1 MGGKLDDYFFDS
13 NPKQLQKLEDEAK
26 KILKSG
32 SDESQSTNIFI
43 SFVEEDL
50 NEVNLL
56 RGQAKNKDS
65 ELEFR
70 DYSVK
75 EPYESKNADYIKRNI
90 REKIKQTSVTL
101 VYLSNSTSNSKWVNW
116 EIEESIKL
124 GKQVLAVYQGDSA
137 PKNLPAAMK
146 ENNIKAVKW
155 SHAEIMNAIKKTKK

>member
-32 SDESQSTNIFI
+32 SDESKSTNIFI

-50 NEVNLL
+50 NDVNLL
-56 RGQAKNKDS
+56 RGQAKNKNN
-65 ELEFR
+65 ELDFR

-75 EPYESKNADYIKRNI
+75 DPYDSKNADYIKRNI
-90 REKIKQTSVTL
+90 REKIKQTSITL
-101 VYLSNSTSNSKWVNW
+101 VYLSDSTSKSKWVNW

-124 GKQVLAVYQGDSA
+124 GKQILAVYKGDSA
-137 PKNLPAAMK
+137 PKNLPTAVK
-146 ENNIKAVKW
+146 ENNIKPVKW
-155 SHAEIMNAIKKTKK
+155 SHSEIMDAIKKAKK